1 MASLPQARQ
10 CETSDDC
17 PDHSPHCSDWGWCQ
31 WTDQYGTAGP
41 SASPPDQDGA
51 CSSDEDCSP
60 RFPVCSNLGYCTVK
74 DYFEKSGVPREDDKG
89 GLTRKERPRNGQ
101 RSIGGRGGRRQPNGS
116 HQNNLRNNRNNN
128 NIQKQQQATTA
139 ALPEATATAGQQLP
153 VPGIRQNGQ
162 QRDYDDSYD
171 DRKSATSSEAA
182 VAARDY
188 YENYDYNY
196 YTQFEVLRNQED
208 DRGDKSIEHKI
219 HQQFI
224 GSTQSRDSARG
235 RPQNS
240 RGRPQNTR
248 VTSVNPVDNS
258 NEGNES
264 SDQVTLTSANVTG
277 GCLNDCV
284 NDCVS
289 IAQLTAYR
297 DCVGFCGKTCKD

>member
-1 MASLPQARQ
+1 MKVLIEWPLCRVANIVRSKHKKDLIINCKTYFVSLPINLKDMPIGFRFNNRARLL
-10 CETSDDC
+10 
-17 PDHSPHCSDWGWCQ
+17 
-31 WTDQYGTAGP
+31 
-41 SASPPDQDGA
+41 GA
-51 CSSDEDCSP
+51 IPMIICSSMDTTMELIL
-60 RFPVCSNLGYCTVK
+60 FISNS
-74 DYFEKSGVPREDDKG
+74 FH
-89 GLTRKERPRNGQ
+89 N
-101 RSIGGRGGRRQPNGS
+101 
-116 HQNNLRNNRNNN
+116 NNRNNN

-162 QRDYDDSYD
+162 QRDYTDSYD

-196 YTQFEVLRNQED
+196 YTQFEVLRNRED

-264 SDQVTLTSANVTG
+264 SDQVTLTSVLA
-277 GCLNDCV
+277 
-284 NDCVS
+284 VS
-289 IAQLTAYR
+289 HIVDVDNEARNHFQPSCT
-297 DCVGFCGKTCKD
+297 